1 MRSMS
6 ADVRAAPAFRGWWI
20 VAVAFVT
27 QAASMGFSLA
37 TYSLFVPTL
46 IEDFGASRMQATLGA
61 SMMFAM
67 MTLIGPVTGRL
78 LDLRSIRAV
87 MTAGA
92 LLNASCL
99 ALMYGA
105 STLWQLALLFGVG
118 VAFGTSMLGPLAS
131 TTVVAKWFERKRGR
145 ALGLANMGGPAG
157 GLLIAPIAGVLIE
170 SYGWRMT
177 LLFYAAGTLL
187 VIPAIWLVIRNRPE
201 DLGQVP
207 DGEGEVVDQVVQT
220 EPAVWTTERLIRFT
234 GFWALALAISAIA
247 STGSGWGA
255 NIVPYAQDVNIG
267 MREVSVVIGI
277 ASGLAILGT
286 FSFGTLADRVDLR
299 LLMWIIIAGRM
310 ACFGALYTEPEY
322 TSFLLIMCASG
333 IVGGGM
339 MPVYT
344 MLIARIFGP
353 ASFGRVMGLA
363 GLVVMPFSFAAPPT
377 AGALRDITGSYGPAL
392 LLFIGMLAFGAL
404 VLLALRPER
413 AE

>member
-1 MRSMS
+1 MS
-6 ADVRAAPAFRGWWI
+6 VDARVVPGFRGWGV
-20 VAVAFVT
+20 VAVGFVT
-27 QAASMGFSLA
+27 QAVAMGFSLA
-37 TYSLFVPTL
+37 TYSLFVPAL
-46 IEDFGASRMQATLGA
+46 IEDFGASRMQATLGV
-61 SMMFAM
+61 STMFAM

-105 STLWQLALLFGVG
+105 STLWQLGLLFGVG

-131 TTVVAKWFERKRGR
+131 ATVVAKWFERKRGR

-157 GLLIAPIAGVLIE
+157 GLLIAPIAGALIE
-170 SYGWRMT
+170 SFGWRTT

-207 DGEGEVVDQVVQT
+207 DGEGEVVEREIQT
-220 EPAVWTTERLIRFT
+220 EPTVWTTERLVRFT
-234 GFWALALAISAIA
+234 GFWALALAISALA

-255 NIVPYAQDVNIG
+255 NVVPYAQDLNIG
-267 MREVSVVIGI
+267 MREVSVVIGL

-299 LLMWIIIAGRM
+299 LLMWTIIAGRM
-310 ACFGALYTEPEY
+310 ACFGVLYTEPDY
-322 TSFLLIMCASG
+322 TGFLFIMCVSG

-377 AGALRDITGSYGPAL
+377 AGALRDVTGSYGPAL
-392 LLFIGMLAFGAL
+392 LLFIGVLALGAL
-404 VLLALRPER
+404 VLLALRAKR
-413 AE
+413 AD

>member
-1 MRSMS
+1 MS
-6 ADVRAAPAFRGWWI
+6 VDARVVPGFRGWGV
-20 VAVAFVT
+20 VAVGFVT
-27 QAASMGFSLA
+27 QAVAMGFSLA
-37 TYSLFVPTL
+37 TYSLFVPAL
-46 IEDFGASRMQATLGA
+46 IEDFGASRMQATLGV
-61 SMMFAM
+61 STMFAM

-105 STLWQLALLFGVG
+105 STLWQLGLLFGVG

-131 TTVVAKWFERKRGR
+131 ATVVAKWFERKRGR

-157 GLLIAPIAGVLIE
+157 GLLIAPIAGALIE
-170 SYGWRMT
+170 SFGWRTT

-207 DGEGEVVDQVVQT
+207 DGEGEVVEREIQT
-220 EPAVWTTERLIRFT
+220 EPTVWTTERLVRFT
-234 GFWALALAISAIA
+234 GFWALALAISALA

-255 NIVPYAQDVNIG
+255 NVVPYAQDLNG
-267 MREVSVVIGI
+267 
-277 ASGLAILGT
+277 
-286 FSFGTLADRVDLR
+286 
-299 LLMWIIIAGRM
+299 
-310 ACFGALYTEPEY
+310 
-322 TSFLLIMCASG
+322 FLFIMCVSG

-377 AGALRDITGSYGPAL
+377 AGALRDVTGSYGPAL
-392 LLFIGMLAFGAL
+392 LLFIGVLALGAL
-404 VLLALRPER
+404 VLLALRAKR
-413 AE
+413 AD

>member
-1 MRSMS
+1 M
-6 ADVRAAPAFRGWWI
+6 
-20 VAVAFVT
+20 
-27 QAASMGFSLA
+27 
-37 TYSLFVPTL
+37 
-46 IEDFGASRMQATLGA
+46 
-61 SMMFAM
+61 
-67 MTLIGPVTGRL
+67 
-78 LDLRSIRAV
+78 
-87 MTAGA
+87 
-92 LLNASCL
+92 
-99 ALMYGA
+99 
-105 STLWQLALLFGVG
+105 
-118 VAFGTSMLGPLAS
+118 
-131 TTVVAKWFERKRGR
+131 
-145 ALGLANMGGPAG
+145 
-157 GLLIAPIAGVLIE
+157 
-170 SYGWRMT
+170 
-177 LLFYAAGTLL
+177 
-187 VIPAIWLVIRNRPE
+187 IPAIWLIIRNRPE

-207 DGEGEVVDQVVQT
+207 DGKSEIVDPVVQT
-220 EPAVWTTERLIRFT
+220 EPTAWTTERLIRFT

-267 MREVSVVIGI
+267 MREVSVVMGI

-286 FSFGTLADRVDLR
+286 LTFGTLADRVDLR

-363 GLVVMPFSFAAPPT
+363 GLVVMPFSFVAPPT
-377 AGALRDITGSYGPAL
+377 AGALRDLTGSYGPAL
-392 LLFIGMLAFGAL
+392 LLFIGLLAFGAL